1 MRTPIRLAIALTV
14 GLTSAGCV
22 IHAVPMETRAL
33 PERNPTVH
41 SFEMPLEELR
51 TRVMAGLTRT
61 AQRDEPIFG
70 PNESN
75 GGPVTFEV
83 REVGEHS
90 SWLEV
95 MKLPGNERDLYLD
108 ADHDPL
114 WESPIY
120 RGPRAG
126 LPFLADFR
134 VHLAESGPSRTSVS
148 VAALETEVLNGSTW
162 GIGSCG
168 PGTFNRYVR
177 VEPTSVEEYVILR
190 RIGAILGVASMPD
203 VILPAR

>member
-1 MRTPIRLAIALTV
+1 VLTPIRLAIVLCV
-14 GLTSAGCV
+14 GPASAGCV
-22 IHAVPMETRAL
+22 INAVPMETRAL

-41 SFEMPLEELR
+41 SFELPREELR
-51 TRVMAGLTRT
+51 ARVMAGLTRSE
-61 AQRDEPIFG
+61 QHDEPMFG
-70 PNESN
+70 RNESN
-75 GGPVTFEV
+75 GGPVIFEV

-95 MKLPGNERDLYLD
+95 MKTPGNERDLYLD
-108 ADHDPL
+108 ASHDPL

-126 LPFLADFR
+126 LPFLADFH
-134 VHLAESGPSRTSVS
+134 VHLAESGPTRTSVS

-168 PGTFNRYVR
+168 PGTFNRHVR
-177 VEPTSVEEYVILR
+177 VEPTSVEEYVVLR
-190 RIGAILGVASMPD
+190 HIATILGVSSMPE
-203 VILPAR
+203 VILPAP